1 MTNACFRKPAPSEQ
15 AVLNRVEVVL
25 LGDDEAARARF
36 DAAIVAH
43 HYLKSSQLVGE
54 RLRYVAHFDGQ
65 WVALLS
71 WSAAAYHLKD
81 REDWFGWSNEQRRR
95 RLALVA
101 NNSRFV
107 ILPGVDCPNLATRV
121 LALNTAR
128 LSADWEHAYGHPI
141 LAVESFVDSQ
151 LFRGTCYKAQGWTL
165 LGQTRGFGRQAEDY
179 YIAHDRP
186 KQLWVRA
193 LQANAVETLRAEVL
207 PSALQAV
214 EQKVIP
220 RPPVPLPA
228 LHTLVEHCRAVPDW
242 RGRKGRDYPL
252 PGLLAMIVMA
262 GLCDV
267 VRGQRDLA
275 AFAAGLSQAQLRA
288 LLCRKG
294 RDGRYQ
300 YPKETTFFR
309 VLTRLDTAVFEGVL
323 NAWVDAGLGPR
334 DQLSDTLIAIDGK
347 ALRGSTPHCP
357 DEQKA
362 QLVSAVSLPSGRCL
376 GTVLVE
382 TKSNEIPAA
391 RALLTKVG
399 PLDGKV
405 VMLDA
410 LHTNQQT
417 LRIIKQEH
425 GADFLLPV
433 KDNHEAL
440 RQAAEQ
446 CLPARTAPPA
456 GPTTP
461 PATPPRPPTTGA
473 FPPCAPDAAA
483 PAVRDRRQR
492 GNQLRPARKTRGALG
507 RDDAGKPL
515 LHGGTL
521 GGGNHP
527 GGNLSHGQETRPA
540 HPGDGALR
548 EQPADDAGQRA
559 GPAAA
564 DQKLLGD

>member
-1 MTNACFRKPAPSEQ
+1 MPTACFRKPAPSEQ
-15 AVLNRVEVVL
+15 AVLNRVEVTL
-25 LGDDEAARARF
+25 LGEDEAARARF
-36 DAAIVAH
+36 DALIVAH
-43 HYLKSSQLVGE
+43 HYLKSSRLVGE
-54 RLRYVAHFDGQ
+54 RLRYVAQFDGQ
-65 WVALLS
+65 WVALVS

-81 REDWFGWSNEQRRR
+81 REDWLGWSDEQRRR

-101 NNSRFV
+101 NNSRFL
-107 ILPGVDCPNLATRV
+107 ILPGVDCPNLASRV
-121 LALNTAR
+121 LALNAAR
-128 LSADWEHAYGHPI
+128 LSADWERVYGHPI
-141 LAVESFVDSQ
+141 LAVESFVDRQ

-179 YIAHDRP
+179 YTAHERP

-193 LQANAVETLRAEVL
+193 LQTNGVETLRAEVL
-207 PSALQAV
+207 PASLQAV
-214 EQKVIP
+214 EQKVMP
-220 RPPVPLPA
+220 RSEVRMPELHA
-228 LHTLVEHCRAVPDW
+228 LVDHCRQVPDW

-252 PGLLAMIVMA
+252 PGLLAMIVLA
-262 GLCDV
+262 TLCDV

-275 AFAAGLSQAQLRA
+275 AFASGLSQAQLRA

-294 RDGRYQ
+294 RDRRYP

-309 VLTRLDTAVFEGVL
+309 VLTQLNPAVFERAL
-323 NAWVDAGLGPR
+323 NAWVETSLGPR
-334 DQLSDTLIAIDGK
+334 DQLPDTLIAIDGK
-347 ALRGSTPHCP
+347 AQRGSTPHCP

-376 GTVLVE
+376 GTELVE

-391 RALLTKVG
+391 RTLLAKVG
-399 PLDGKV
+399 PLDRKV

-410 LHTNQQT
+410 LHTNQET
-417 LRIIKQEH
+417 LRIIKQEQ

-440 RQAAEQ
+440 RKAAEQ
-446 CLPARTAPPA
+446 SLPARTAPP
-456 GPTTP
+456 PTGQAA
-461 PATPPRPPTTGA
+461 ATPPRPPAPGV
-473 FPPCAPDAAA
+473 FPPGAPGATATT
-483 PAVRDRRQR
+483 VRYRRQR
-492 GNQLRPARKTRGALG
+492 GNQLRPARKARGALG

-515 LHGGTL
+515 LRGGAL

-527 GGNLSHGQETRPA
+527 CGDVPHGQEARPA
-540 HPGDGALR
+540 HLGDGRLC